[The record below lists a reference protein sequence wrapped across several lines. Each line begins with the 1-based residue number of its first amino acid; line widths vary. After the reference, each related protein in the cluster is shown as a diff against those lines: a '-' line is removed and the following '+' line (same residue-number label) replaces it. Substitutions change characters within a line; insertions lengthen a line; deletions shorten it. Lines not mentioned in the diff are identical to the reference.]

1 MFSGIVEDL
10 GLVAQ
15 LKKIDTNLHITI
27 RSKLSPEAY
36 IDQSIAHNGVCLT
49 VVEFDQEHHTVVAI
63 AETLERTNLGI
74 LKEGDLVNLERSILP
89 TQRLDGHFVQ
99 GHVDCTTTCIKIE
112 DMDGSWN
119 FTFSLDSSRQN
130 LVVLKGSITINGV
143 SLTISD
149 IQKDSF
155 SVSIIPY
162 TFNQTNFKKIKVGD
176 SVNIEF
182 DILGKYILKNIATF
196 INSST
201 N

>member
-196 INSST
+196 IKSNT